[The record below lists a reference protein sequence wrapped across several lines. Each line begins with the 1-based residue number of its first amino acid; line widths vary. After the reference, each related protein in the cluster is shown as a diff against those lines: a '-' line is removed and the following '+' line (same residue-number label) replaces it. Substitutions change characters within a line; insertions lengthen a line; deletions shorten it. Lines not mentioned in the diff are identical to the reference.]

1 MSPVT
6 FYILMFFIYCF
17 LGWIYESTLVSII
30 DKHPV
35 NRGFMHGPILPI
47 YGVGA
52 LLCVGAGML
61 ANGNLVLTFTYAV
74 VMCTAVELGTGLTME
89 HLFKVRYWDY
99 THIPGNIHG
108 YICPSVSLLWGL
120 AALVITQFV
129 QTRVS
134 LLVMLIPSFYAE
146 LLSYMLTIVCAIDF
160 ALSWA
165 EAIDLRHTLEEFA
178 ENNRRIQELRQRVD
192 ELQDVLVVNAE
203 GAREKVG
210 NLRSDYSDTIRVA
223 RGYLLEVVS
232 DARGI
237 VWDTVRDKTSVN
249 HQVPSQGTMGADVG
263 EVHSMSGR
271 LDMYRSW
278 QNNKLELAKGK
289 LAEIPAAA
297 GKLSAWA
304 AATREDINLV
314 EKGLRPHMPG
324 QDHHVSNMLRRNPR
338 VISAAYAKELL
349 QLKQLIDKDA
359 RQIADDETLGD
370 EDGSHGGEAR

>member
-1 MSPVT
+1 VT
-6 FYILMFFIYCF
+6 FCILIFFIYCF
-17 LGWIYESTLVSII
+17 FGWIYESTLVSIT
-30 DKHPV
+30 DKHLV

-52 LLCVGAGML
+52 LLCIGAGML
-61 ANGNLVLTFTYAV
+61 ANGSLVLTFIYAV
-74 VMCTAVELGTGLTME
+74 VMCTAVELGTGLAME

-129 QTRVS
+129 QARVS
-134 LLVMLIPSFYAE
+134 LLVMLVPPFYAE

-178 ENNRRIQELRQRVD
+178 ENNRRIQGLRQRVD
-192 ELQDVLVVNAE
+192 ELQDVLAANAG

-210 NLRSDYSDTIRVA
+210 NLRSDYSDNIRVA
-223 RGYLLEVVS
+223 RGYLLEVAS
-232 DARGI
+232 DARDI
-237 VWDTVRDKTSVN
+237 VWDTVRDKTSMN
-249 HQVPSQGTMGADVG
+249 HQASSQGTVGTNEREAHYSMGD
-263 EVHSMSGR
+263 R
-271 LDMYRSW
+271 LSAYRSW

-289 LAEIPAAA
+289 LAEIPSAA

-314 EKGLRPHMPG
+314 EEGLRPHLPG
-324 QDHHVSNMLRRNPR
+324 QDHHVGNMLRRNPR
-338 VISAAYAKELL
+338 AVSAAYAEELL

-359 RQIADDETLGD
+359 RQAAEDETPGD
-370 EDGSHGGEAR
+370 EEALHDGQAR